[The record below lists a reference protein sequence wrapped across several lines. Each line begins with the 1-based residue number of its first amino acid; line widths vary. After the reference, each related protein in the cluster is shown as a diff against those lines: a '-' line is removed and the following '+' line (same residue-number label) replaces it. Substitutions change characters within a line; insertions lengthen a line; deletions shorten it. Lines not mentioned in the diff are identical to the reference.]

1 MLSTDLGKFNF
12 LPPPTIQSPPCPH
25 HDLSSG
31 FFERKVWRRHL
42 DFKYIYICGYHVLF
56 PTLQHVFFFFFR
68 YAEKLGALYI
78 WCIAFWIKVQGK
90 SNNHELQH
98 DKRIKTR
105 TWEQS
110 RGNFDIL
117 IQMSK
122 IICYKKA
129 KMLEFQAK
137 HELHQITKQFKVK
150 EDKCF

>member
-1 MLSTDLGKFNF
+1 MWWNFYVKYWSWKVQFSPPTHHAVST
-12 LPPPTIQSPPCPH
+12 LPPPRSIFWLLLKESLKETLRFQ
-25 HDLSSG
+25 
-31 FFERKVWRRHL
+31 
-42 DFKYIYICGYHVLF
+42 IYLYMWVSCLVPNTAARI
-56 PTLQHVFFFFFR
+56 FFFR

-78 WCIAFWIKVQGK
+78 WCIAFWKKVQGK

-122 IICYKKA
+122 IICYRKA
-129 KMLEFQAK
+129 KMLKF
-137 HELHQITKQFKVK
+137 
-150 EDKCF
+150 